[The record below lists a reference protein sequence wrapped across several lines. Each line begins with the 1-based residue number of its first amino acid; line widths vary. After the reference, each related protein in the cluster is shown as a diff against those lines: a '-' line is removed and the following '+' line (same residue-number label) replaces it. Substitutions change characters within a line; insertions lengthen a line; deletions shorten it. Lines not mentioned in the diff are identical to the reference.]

1 MGKHLLY
8 KTISDHSKP
17 FLHISMNLAKFPL
30 FIGTAAILRRCS
42 FIRLV
47 IPLGL
52 EQNRWRYSVYM
63 GFCHFA
69 ILFGETLAIFF
80 DGRIE

>member
-17 FLHISMNLAKFPL
+17 FLHISKNLAKFPL
-30 FIGTAAILRRCS
+30 FIGTAAILWRCS
-42 FIRLV
+42 NLRMV

-52 EQNRWRYSVYM
+52 E
-63 GFCHFA
+63 
-69 ILFGETLAIFF
+69 
-80 DGRIE
+80 